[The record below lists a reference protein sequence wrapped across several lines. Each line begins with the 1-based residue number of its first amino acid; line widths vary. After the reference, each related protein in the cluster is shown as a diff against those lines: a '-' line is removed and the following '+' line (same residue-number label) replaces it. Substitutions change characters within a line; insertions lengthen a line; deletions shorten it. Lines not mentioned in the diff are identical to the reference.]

1 MSEGFEQEAI
11 ELAAILD
18 TMADGVF
25 VLAPDHTI
33 RRWNRA
39 MEGITGYSHAEAVGQ
54 SCAFLRPGCDDDP
67 TLGGMLPNCDLFAE
81 GRVERLDTRIV
92 GKDGR
97 EVPVIASAR
106 TLRDAEGELIGAVVT
121 ITDLAPLRELEEE
134 VVELRHQMAGRTEFH
149 NIVGHSPQMQEVF
162 RLIER
167 AAATLVTVLVHGET
181 GTGKELVARAVH
193 YHSDRREGPWVAVN
207 CSALSESLL
216 ESELFGHVHGAFTGA
231 TKDYAGRFERADGG
245 TIFLDEVGDLP
256 AAVQVKLLRVL
267 QEREFERVGDST
279 PRPVDVRVLAAT
291 HRDLRRL
298 VQEGTFREDLYY
310 RLKVFPIHLPPLR
323 ERKEDIASLVA
334 RFIQEFNDTMHKA
347 VTGFTPDAMRIIMDY
362 SWPGNVRE
370 LRHAVEHAF
379 VTSPGGELTPFDL
392 PVELRRVDLQ
402 RESTLVERGDAAW
415 PISTRLGVAPTGNR
429 HAVERNELVYVLEA
443 CGWNKA
449 EAARRLGMSRVSMWR
464 KMKALDIPLEPPP
477 DEPESEA
484 ELPAVAPAD
493 AKAPPAARRPDPID
507 LSWD

>member
-1 MSEGFEQEAI
+1 MSEVLEQEAI

-39 MEGITGYSHAEAVGQ
+39 MEGITGYPSVEAIGR
-54 SCAFLRPGCDDDP
+54 SCSFLRPGCDDDP

-81 GRVERLDTRIV
+81 GRVEKIETRV
-92 GKDGR
+92 VRKDGR

-106 TLRDAEGELIGAVVT
+106 ILSGPSGDRMGAVVT
-121 ITDLAPLRELEEE
+121 LTDLAPLRELQEE
-134 VVELRHQMAGRTEFH
+134 VVELRHQMADRTEFH
-149 NIVGHSPQMQEVF
+149 NIIGRSPQMHEVF

-167 AAATLVTVLVHGET
+167 AAATLVTVLVQGET

-207 CSALSESLL
+207 CSALSEGLL
-216 ESELFGHVHGAFTGA
+216 ESELFGHVRGAFTGA
-231 TKDYAGRFERADGG
+231 ARDYAGRFERADGG

-256 AAVQVKLLRVL
+256 PAVQVKLLRVL
-267 QEREFERVGDST
+267 QEREYERVGESV
-279 PRPVDVRVLAAT
+279 PRKVDVRVIAAT

-298 VQEGTFREDLYY
+298 VQDGVFREDLYY
-310 RLKVFPIHLPPLR
+310 RLKVFPILLPALR
-323 ERKEDIASLVA
+323 DRKEDIAALVA
-334 RFIQEFNDTMHKA
+334 RFVREFNDEMGKE

-362 SWPGNVRE
+362 PWPGNVRE

-379 VTSPGGELTPFDL
+379 VTSRGGELTPFDL
-392 PVELRRVDLQ
+392 PVELRRGEAPHD
-402 RESTLVERGDAAW
+402 TGDRDGALRPA
-415 PISTRLGVAPTGNR
+415 TARLGVSPTGNR
-429 HAVERNELVYVLEA
+429 HLVERDELLHVLAA

-449 EAARRLGMSRVSMWR
+449 EAARRLGMSRVSIWR
-464 KMKALDIPLEPPP
+464 KMKALDIPLDALP
-477 DEPESEA
+477 EA
-484 ELPAVAPAD
+484 ETAGHAIPEKEDAAPT
-493 AKAPPAARRPDPID
+493 PVTRPRNASID